1 MHRESNTRFIRATS
15 DVGFKRML
23 SDPDT
28 AETLIN
34 ELLGHVGVAPVTI
47 ATNQERLEIPL
58 RGYNSF
64 ASMDYHAI
72 SERREHIIVDMQVIH
87 HTNFDKRVLFY
98 AASTFANQEFEGGQ
112 WAPQIKDVYAIQFVD
127 YSTNGDSALKYYE
140 MINKFSL
147 KAGQNGQLL
156 PYETVKGIHLIQV
169 ELKGK
174 GIGELKFP
182 VERKLSDLEW
192 WYYIIKYSDRFD
204 GGEIGRCR
212 DLGMPMRM
220 EQVLRQLEYI
230 GLDPKKR
237 EEYVKEEEEVDGYGD
252 ELKRVELRGQL
263 QGIMQG
269 IMRNFAKD
277 REIGDDEIEGI
288 EKNSLDESF
297 VREVWKQMSMSNV
310 PNAKNVNDLILFLRD
325 KGLMENE

>member
-1 MHRESNTRFIRATS
+1 
-15 DVGFKRML
+15 
-23 SDPDT
+23 
-28 AETLIN
+28 
-34 ELLGHVGVAPVTI
+34 
-47 ATNQERLEIPL
+47 
-58 RGYNSF
+58 
-64 ASMDYHAI
+64 
-72 SERREHIIVDMQVIH
+72 
-87 HTNFDKRVLFY
+87 
-98 AASTFANQEFEGGQ
+98 
-112 WAPQIKDVYAIQFVD
+112 
-127 YSTNGDSALKYYE
+127 

-156 PYETVKGIHLIQV
+156 PYETVRGIHLIQV

-182 VERKLSDLEW
+182 VERRLSDLEW

-252 ELKRVELRGQL
+252 ELKRVELKEKLKSLLNSFIDFDFQKISPPAVKQIKKSGQL
-263 QGIMQG
+263 LP
-269 IMRNFAKD
+269 RNLVEEMGNDYVGEGK
-277 REIGDDEIEGI
+277 ITGDQLAIFVECLKKQEVI
-288 EKNSLDESF
+288 SLVDS
-297 VREVWKQMSMSNV
+297 
-310 PNAKNVNDLILFLRD
+310 
-325 KGLMENE
+325 